1 MNHDL
6 LAITWKRVPCGHSEA
21 HPALRLD
28 PLSAEPDFSSTAG
41 TPAVRDDVRRRRW
54 HRRACRQAV
63 PSRLL
68 GHVAWCR
75 PGSPWPRWDRRH
87 RRTTVL
93 TGRLCRRRT
102 TNTGIGRLG
111 SSLLVADGEAAE
123 RSERWTGV
131 KGPLEPVAKARR
143 LAAGGDCGRRSLFF
157 VLLHPAELECSK
169 AHQPVCTFL

>member
-28 PLSAEPDFSSTAG
+28 LLSAEPDFSSTAG

-54 HRRACRQAV
+54 HRRACRQAA
-63 PSRLL
+63 PCRLL
-68 GHVAWCR
+68 GHVAWCQ
-75 PGSPWPRWDRRH
+75 PGSPWPRWGRRP
-87 RRTTVL
+87 RTAIT
-93 TGRLCRRRT
+93 
-102 TNTGIGRLG
+102 GRLG

-123 RSERWTGV
+123 RSERWTGM

-143 LAAGGDCGRRSLFF
+143 LAADGDCGGRSLFLF
-157 VLLHPAELECSK
+157 LLHPAELECSK
-169 AHQPVCTFL
+169 ARQPVCTFYS